1 MPTDEPAGPP
11 AGMRADLIPDAALA
25 VSPAAMLRARVTA
38 AVREVLCEPGLPGS
52 PGLAGFDGDVA
63 LHRSSHADF
72 QADVALALGRTLKRP
87 PRELA
92 VAIAA
97 RLRPG
102 DGLAEATVSGPGFIN
117 LTLSAEYL
125 AASLDRML
133 HDVRLGVPQL
143 AVPETVVVD
152 YSSPNLA
159 KEMHVG
165 HLRSTIIGDAIAR
178 VLAWRGDRVVRRNHI
193 GDWGTP
199 FGMLIEN
206 LVDENA
212 VGGEASLRELVGFYQ
227 RARAKFDGD
236 PAFAERSRLR
246 VVKLQGGDPETL
258 ALWRRLVDV
267 SLDHM
272 FELYRRLGVGLQ
284 LADVVGESH
293 YNAELAEV
301 VAELEA
307 KGVSRVSQGAIC
319 VFPAGFTGRDGE
331 PVPLIVRKQDGGY
344 GYACT
349 DLAALRQ
356 RLRSLH
362 ARRLIYVVGTP
373 QSQHFAMVFAVAAM
387 AGWVE
392 PGVRLEHVAFGSVLG
407 TDKKMLKTRAG
418 DTVQLAALLDE
429 AIERARA
436 AVVAKSPDLDPA
448 EQARI
453 ADAVGVGAIKYADL
467 ASDRLKDYV
476 FDWNRM
482 LSFEGNTGPYLMY
495 AHARI
500 GSILRKAAASGPA
513 PGDGDGDGDGAGGDH
528 AGAPLTAFTPEER
541 ALALELIELS
551 TVLDRVA
558 DTLQPH
564 RLCGYLYDV
573 ATAFTRFYEACP
585 VLKAPP
591 AERRA
596 RLALCRVTARV
607 LAQGLELLGIA
618 APAQM

>member
-1 MPTDEPAGPP
+1 MTTDEPARPP
-11 AGMRADLIPDAALA
+11 AGMPADPTSATILA
-25 VSPAAMLRARVTA
+25 VSPGAMLRARVTA
-38 AVREVLCEPGLPGS
+38 AVREVLSESKSPELP
-52 PGLAGFDGDVA
+52 GFDGDVA

-97 RLRPG
+97 RLRAG

-117 LTLSAEYL
+117 LTLSADYL
-125 AASLDRML
+125 AAALDRML
-133 HDVRLGVPQL
+133 HDVRLGVPQV

-212 VGGEASLRELVGFYQ
+212 LGGEASLRELVGFYQ

-246 VVKLQGGDPETL
+246 VVKLQAGDPETL

-272 FELYRRLGVGLQ
+272 FELYRRLGIGLQ

-293 YNAELAEV
+293 YNPELAEV

-307 KGVSRVSQGAIC
+307 KGVSRVSQGAVC
-319 VFPAGFTGRDGE
+319 VFPPGFTGRDGE

-356 RLRSLH
+356 RLRALH
-362 ARRLIYVVGTP
+362 ARRLVYVVGTP

-387 AGWVE
+387 AGWLE

-429 AIERARA
+429 AVERARA
-436 AVVAKSPDLDPA
+436 AVVAKSPDLDTA

-453 ADAVGVGAIKYADL
+453 ADAVGIGAIKYADL
-467 ASDRLKDYV
+467 ANDRLKDYV

-500 GSILRKAAASGPA
+500 GSILRKAAASIPI
-513 PGDGDGDGDGAGGDH
+513 PGDGEGEGEGE
-528 AGAPLTAFTPEER
+528 GAPPSLITAEER
-541 ALALELIELS
+541 ALGLELIELS

-585 VLKAPP
+585 VLKAPT
-591 AERRA
+591 AERRS
-596 RLALCRVTARV
+596 RLALCRLTARV
-607 LAQGLELLGIA
+607 LAHGLELLGIA

>member
-1 MPTDEPAGPP
+1 MPADTPADGP
-11 AGMRADLIPDAALA
+11 DHA
-25 VSPAAMLRARVTA
+25 VTSGASPARFLRGRVLA
-38 AVREVLCEPGLPGS
+38 AVREALGDPGWG
-52 PGLAGFDGDVA
+52 GDVA
-63 LHRSSHADF
+63 LHRSAHADF
-72 QADVALALGRTLKRP
+72 QADVALALGRALGRP
-87 PRELA
+87 PRDLA
-92 VAIAA
+92 LAIAA
-97 RLRPG
+97 ASPLRPG

-117 LTLSAEYL
+117 LTLAADYL
-125 AASLDRML
+125 TAALTRML
-133 HDVRLGVPQL
+133 GDERLGVPPV

-178 VLAWRGDRVVRRNHI
+178 VLEWRGDRVVRRNHI

-206 LVDENA
+206 LVDEGA
-212 VGGEASLRELVGFYQ
+212 VEGDASLRELVGFYH
-227 RARAKFDGD
+227 RARAKFDAE
-236 PAFAERSRLR
+236 PAFAERARLR

-258 ALWRRLVDV
+258 ALWRRLVDL
-267 SLDHM
+267 SLEHM
-272 FELYRRLGVGLQ
+272 FELYRRLGVTLGR
-284 LADVVGESH
+284 ADVVGESR
-293 YNAELAEV
+293 YNDLLADV
-301 VAELEA
+301 VAELER
-307 KGVSRVSQGAIC
+307 KGVSRISQGAVC
-319 VFPAGFTGRDGE
+319 VFPPGFTGRDGE
-331 PVPLIVRKQDGGY
+331 PIPLIVRKQDGGY

-356 RLRSLH
+356 RLRDLG
-362 ARRLIYVVGTP
+362 AGRLVYVVGTP
-373 QSQHFAMVFAVAAM
+373 QSQHFAMVFATAAL

-407 TDKKMLKTRAG
+407 TDKKMLKTRSG
-418 DTVQLAALLDE
+418 ETVRLGALLEE
-429 AIERARA
+429 AVERARA
-436 AVVAKSPDLDPA
+436 AVVAKSPELEPG

-453 ADAVGVGAIKYADL
+453 AEAVGIGAIKYADL
-467 ASDRLKDYV
+467 ANDRLKDYV

-500 GSILRKAAASGPA
+500 GSILRKAPA
-513 PGDGDGDGDGAGGDH
+513 ELGADAGAGAA
-528 AGAPLTAFTPEER
+528 AGPGASAADRAAAPLILGTPEER

-558 DTLQPH
+558 EGLQPH

-573 ATAFTRFYEACP
+573 AAAFTRFYEACP

-591 AERRA
+591 LERGA
-596 RLALCRVTARV
+596 RLSLCRLTARV
-607 LAQGLELLGIA
+607 LAHGLDLLGIA